1 MENKKDK
8 LLIRMADV
16 SDAGALLE
24 IYAPYVLE
32 TAISFEYE
40 VPLLEEF
47 QGRIARTL
55 ERYPY
60 IVAEIDG
67 KIVGYAYVSA
77 FHERR
82 AYDWAVE
89 TSIYMARGEK
99 GRGYGKKLY
108 LALEDILKKQN
119 ILNLNACI
127 AYTGHQDAYLTN
139 DSMHFHEH
147 MGYRLVGRFN
157 QCGYKFGRWYDMIW
171 MEKLIG
177 EHKAETKEVLPV
189 NKIEFPHL

>member
-1 MENKKDK
+1 MENQKDK

-32 TAISFEYE
+32 TAVSFEYE
-40 VPLLEEF
+40 VPSLEEF
-47 QGRIARTL
+47 QRRIVRTL

-67 KIVGYAYVSA
+67 KITGYAYVSA

-89 TSIYMARGEK
+89 TSIYVDRGER
-99 GRGYGKKLY
+99 GRGCGKKLY
-108 LALEDILKKQN
+108 LALEAILKKQN

-139 DSMHFHEH
+139 DSMRFHEH
-147 MGYRLVGRFN
+147 MGYRLVGRFS

-177 EHKAETKEVLPV
+177 EHKAQTREVLPV